1 MSGNGPDAAFRAA
14 LAEGRFV
21 IQRCA
26 PCGQHIYHPRVLCP
40 HCGSDRL
47 DEVEPT
53 GRGTVYSVTVV
64 RRLPDKGGDYNVALI
79 DLEEGPR
86 VMSRVDD
93 IAPDEVGIG
102 MAVRAY
108 VGEVAGAPNVLFK
121 PA

>member
-1 MSGNGPDAAFRAA
+1 M
-14 LAEGRFV
+14 
-21 IQRCA
+21 
-26 PCGQHIYHPRVLCP
+26 
-40 HCGSDRL
+40 
-47 DEVEPT
+47 EPT